1 MSKTEDLQTTALAP
15 SGGEADRAARKIAE
29 LKGILSAVMDNYP
42 GLVFAKDA
50 GTGIYLA
57 CNQAF
62 ADYAHKLSPAGVV
75 GLTDAQI
82 FDEKTAAHFVEDDR
96 KTVSADE
103 PYVFYEDVP
112 DAAGN
117 PKRFETKKQKFIDD
131 AGRLCLLGL
140 CRDVTEFVRIR
151 KESESNRA
159 AYERAEESKIIYTRI
174 AQALARGYTDLYYVN
189 VQTEEFIEYR
199 TDDTD
204 DLLAEER
211 RGGNFFERC
220 ESAIRQLVHPDDRAA
235 LIKAMS
241 RSSLTQALDRSE
253 AFVMT
258 YRLLSPHRGSNY
270 FTLKISRLRDDE
282 RFIIIGVMNVDE
294 QVRQQRAVELA
305 KEQRI
310 AYARL
315 NALSQDFLC
324 LYIVDPESGDYREFS
339 SSAEFASF
347 SLAKKGADFFG
358 SARETGNR
366 LVYRDD
372 RDRFLSGFS
381 REQVLDEIAKTG
393 RFMLSYRLMMNGKP
407 HYIQLK
413 AAMVNEPEGQRL
425 VVGILDIDSS
435 VRQEQEYSK
444 RLAQAQT
451 KATFDALTG
460 VRNNHAYRD
469 IEERLNSEIAQNR
482 HPEFALTIL
491 DVNDLKRVNDSQGHQ
506 AGDRYLCAACKII
519 CDIFQHSAVYRF
531 GGDEFVVISQ
541 GGDLARIDQLIET
554 MRQHNEKAIVSDGIS
569 IACGMAKYEEDAR
582 VTSVFERADIR
593 MYENKKDLKA
603 RTVR

>member
-1 MSKTEDLQTTALAP
+1 MSNTRDSKTTAP
-15 SGGEADRAARKIAE
+15 SPSGAGTDRAAGKIAE
-29 LKGILSAVMDNYP
+29 LKSILSAVMENYP
-42 GLVFAKDA
+42 GLVFAKSAD
-50 GTGIYLA
+50 TGIYIA

-62 ADYAHKLSPAGVV
+62 ADYAHKQSPAQVV

-82 FDEKTAAHFVEDDR
+82 FDAKTAAHFVEDDR
-96 KTVSADE
+96 NALSMDE

-117 PKRFETKKQKFIDD
+117 PKRFETQKQKFIDET
-131 AGRLCLLGL
+131 GQVRLLGL

-151 KESESNRA
+151 RESESNRV
-159 AYERAEESKIIYTRI
+159 AYERAQESKIIYTRI

-189 VQTEEFIEYR
+189 VQTGEFIEYR
-199 TDDTD
+199 TDGGSDM
-204 DLLAEER
+204 LAEER
-211 RGGNFFERC
+211 RGENFFERC
-220 ESAIRQLVHPDDRAA
+220 LAAINQLVHPEDRAA
-235 LIKAMS
+235 LSAAMS

-258 YRLLSPHRGSNY
+258 YRQLSPHHGSNY
-270 FTLKISRLRDDE
+270 FTMKVSRLEDDE

-294 QVRQQRAVELA
+294 QVRERRAVELA

-339 SSAEFASF
+339 SSEEFASF
-347 SLAKKGADFFG
+347 ALAKKGADFFG
-358 SARETGNR
+358 SARDKSNF
-366 LVYRDD
+366 VYPDD
-372 RDRFLSGFS
+372 LERFLSGFS
-381 REQVLDEIAKTG
+381 KEQVLAEIARSG

-407 HYIQLK
+407 NYIQLK
-413 AAMVNEPEGQRL
+413 AAMVNEPEGRRL

-435 VRQEQEYSK
+435 VRQEQEYSM

-451 KATFDALTG
+451 KANYDALTG

-469 IEERLNSEIAQNR
+469 IEDRLNTEIAQNR

-491 DVNDLKRVNDSQGHQ
+491 DVNDLKRINDSLGHQ
-506 AGDRYLCAACKII
+506 AGDRFLCDACRII
-519 CDIFQHSAVYRF
+519 CDIFEHSAVFRF
-531 GGDEFVVISQ
+531 GGDEFVAISQ
-541 GGDLARIDQLIET
+541 GRDFDRIDELVEA
-554 MRQHNEKAIVSDGIS
+554 MRQHNEKAILTGGIS
-569 IACGMAKYEEDAR
+569 IACGMARYEGDAR